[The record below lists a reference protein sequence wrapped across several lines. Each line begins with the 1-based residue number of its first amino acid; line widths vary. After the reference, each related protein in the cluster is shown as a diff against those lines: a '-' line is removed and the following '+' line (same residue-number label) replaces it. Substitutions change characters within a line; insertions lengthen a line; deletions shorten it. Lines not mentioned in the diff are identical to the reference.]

1 MKNSLL
7 LLILLAPFFS
17 SCSTFSKFF
26 ASPPPP
32 APPAYVA
39 PRIYP
44 EKINLSEVKVESI
57 NELPTEPLGVYK
69 GSDGNNY
76 LFLNL
81 NYENSGLSVIEAIKA
96 GEILDNNIIVRDN
109 TGKIIGSDV
118 VNFQAFSTV
127 EKKLYQNTQ
136 EIVRTKDG
144 FETPVRPQSSKRE
157 LEPEVSTSYQSKIYT
172 EKERV
177 PQVIK
182 LNELPQNNSYISINL
197 ELVYVEPFIQQI
209 CNQNSKTKEPCSF
222 VDEVVRKD
230 VREANKKKLDAIIA
244 EYQKNNDK
252 AAVDKKS
259 PKKFVLTASEI
270 QTFKDKMRS
279 TVIKTGTT
287 IEGEKTKIASS
298 VVDVEKAKLNYREW
312 NLVSIPK
319 YFQINTEVIKPLI
332 GGVNASGNSLTPAP
346 PVNTVGQ
353 ENAVAPSSTNTV
365 APNTNT
371 VVPAANVINPSSP
384 LPIEGFSDTV
394 TLKNGIVYRNVKATI
409 KETTVLITAQDG
421 KTMEINKSELV
432 SIKK

>member
-17 SCSTFSKFF
+17 SCSTFSNFF
-26 ASPPPP
+26 ASKPAAPP
-32 APPAYVA
+32 APNYVA

-57 NELPTEPLGVYK
+57 NELPTEPIGVYK

-96 GEILDNNIIVRDN
+96 GEILDNNIIVRDQ

-118 VNFQAFSTV
+118 VNFQAFSAV
-127 EKKLYQNTQ
+127 EKKIFKVTQ
-136 EIVRTKDG
+136 EIVRTRDG

-157 LEPEVSTSYQSKIYT
+157 LEPEISTSYQSKIYT

-182 LNELPQNNSYISINL
+182 LNELPPNNSYISINL
-197 ELVYVEPFIQQI
+197 ELVYVEPFLQQI
-209 CNQNSKTKEPCSF
+209 CNKNGKSTEPCTF
-222 VDEVVRKD
+222 VDEVVTKD
-230 VREANKKKLDAIIA
+230 VREANKKKLDAIVS
-244 EYQKNNDK
+244 EYQKVNDK
-252 AAVDKKS
+252 APAEKKS
-259 PKKFVLTASEI
+259 PKKFVLTPSEI
-270 QTFKDKMRS
+270 QAFKDKMKT
-279 TVIKTGTT
+279 TVSKTGTT
-287 IEGEKTKIASS
+287 LEGEKTKIATS

-312 NLVSIPK
+312 NLVSAPK
-319 YFQINTEVIKPLI
+319 FFQINTEVIKPLT
-332 GGVNASGNSLTPAP
+332 GEAPTVNTQNGNSITPAP
-346 PVNTVGQ
+346 AANTNSPVNANTPV
-353 ENAVAPSSTNTV
+353 ENTISK
-365 APNTNT
+365 
-371 VVPAANVINPSSP
+371 P

-394 TLKNGIVYRNVKATI
+394 TLKNGTVYRNVKANI
-409 KETTVLITAQDG
+409 KETTVLITSQDG